1 MVSLMVSTQA
11 SQELKKRLEKFI
23 PPKSDWT
30 AVDESLHSSLSFFH
44 DYAKTSALLFPA
56 IRQSFKH
63 HYENNF
69 LYHKVCEINKV
80 TPENITTPHDIK
92 KIPLLPDAFFK
103 DYPDGK
109 GFLNWLKAI
118 FSGSLPKPQ
127 FSTETPTHDEIIEAF
142 NKQGTSIM
150 FTSGTSGRFSFVP
163 RNTASWNRVKCSA
176 MKSVT
181 ELMNYDPGDSV
192 ILLIPDPRQTNLTI
206 ASLFG
211 IAYDLYDP
219 ANIHVA
225 LDMKIT
231 TQFLRMQRD
240 ATVGLTE
247 KIKAKALSTISPLVQ
262 RNSDLRIIH
271 LLEQI
276 EKEGKKV
283 MIGGPPFWL
292 DRIIE
297 RMKKDGKSLNLKT
310 SQILTGGG
318 WKAEENK
325 RPPEETFRKKVEEI
339 LGIPQNQYHDVYA
352 MSECSSVFLS
362 CEGHYKHVPPVIYP
376 FVLDENLNPVG
387 YNQVGRFA
395 FLDPLPESY
404 PGFIITG
411 DRVKLLEHC
420 PVCNRQGPVL
430 DIEVTR
436 LPGVEGRG
444 CAAVMAE
451 LMQQED
457 TEHDTFPVG

>member
-1 MVSLMVSTQA
+1 MTPTIGNRDYTQ
-11 SQELKKRLEKFI
+11 RLEKFI
-23 PPKSDWT
+23 PPKAEWTPVDTALHAPKTFFSDYKK
-30 AVDESLHSSLSFFH
+30 AHELV
-44 DYAKTSALLFPA
+44 FPA
-56 IRQSFKH
+56 IQHTFKH

-69 LYHKVCEINKV
+69 LYHRVCEVNGV
-80 TPENITTPHDIK
+80 TPDAVKSEKDLK

-103 DYPDGK
+103 DYPEGK
-109 GFLNWLKAI
+109 GFLNWLKTI
-118 FSGSLPKPQ
+118 FTGSLPKPV
-127 FSTETPTHDEIIEAF
+127 FKNDTPSHDEIIEEF
-142 NKQGTSIM
+142 NKKGTSIM
-150 FTSGTSGRFSFVP
+150 FTSGTSGRFSFIP
-163 RNTASWNRVKCSA
+163 RDTRSWNRVKYSA
-176 MKSVT
+176 MKSFT
-181 ELMNYDPGDSV
+181 ELMDYDADDSV

-211 IAYDLYDP
+211 IAYDLYNP

-240 ATVGLTE
+240 ETIGISE

-262 RNSDLRIIH
+262 RTSDVRIIH

-276 EKEGKKV
+276 EKSGKRAN
-283 MIGGPPFWL
+283 IAGPPFWL
-292 DRIIE
+292 DRIME
-297 RMKKDGKSLNLKT
+297 RMKKEGKAVHLPE

-325 RPPEETFRKKVEEI
+325 RTPEETFRKKVEEV
-339 LGIPQNQYHDVYA
+339 LGIPEQRYHDVYA

-362 CEGHYKHVPPVIYP
+362 CEGHYKHIPPVIVP
-376 FVLDENLNPVG
+376 FVLDEDLNSIG
-387 YNQVGRFA
+387 YNEVGRFA
-395 FLDPLPESY
+395 FIDPLPESY

-411 DRVKLLEHC
+411 DRVKILEHC
-420 PVCNRQGPVL
+420 PVCNREGPVL

-444 CAAVMAE
+444 CAAVMAD
-451 LMQQED
+451 LMHQDGE
-457 TEHDTFPVG
+457 EHSAFPVG

>member
-1 MVSLMVSTQA
+1 MTAAVGSPDVL
-11 SQELKKRLEKFI
+11 ERLWKLI
-23 PPKSDWT
+23 PPKEQWT
-30 AVDESLHSSLSFFH
+30 PVDAALHAPKTFFL
-44 DYAKTSALLFPA
+44 DYKKAQEYMLPAL
-56 IRQSFKH
+56 RYTFKH
-63 HYENNF
+63 HFENNF
-69 LYHKVCEINKV
+69 LYHRVCEVNGV
-80 TPENITTPHDIK
+80 TPETITSTKDVR

-109 GFLNWLKAI
+109 GFLNWLKTI
-118 FSGSLPKPQ
+118 FTGSLPKPM
-127 FSTETPTHDEIIEAF
+127 FKTDNPSHDEIIDEF
-142 NKQGTSIM
+142 NKKGTSIM
-150 FTSGTSGRFSFVP
+150 FTSGTSGRFSFIP
-163 RNTASWNRVKCSA
+163 RDTRSWSRVKYSA
-176 MKSVT
+176 MKSVI
-181 ELMNYDPGDSV
+181 ELMDYDPTDQV

-240 ATVGLTE
+240 ETLGISE

-262 RNSDLRIIH
+262 RNSDLKVIH

-276 EKEGKKV
+276 EKTGKRV
-283 MIGGPPFWL
+283 NLAGPPFWL
-292 DRIIE
+292 DRILD
-297 RMKKDGKSLNLKT
+297 RMKKEGKSLHLKD

-325 RPPEETFRKKVEEI
+325 RLPEDSFREKITEI
-339 LGIPQNQYHDVYA
+339 LGIPQERYHDVYA

-362 CEGHYKHVPPVIYP
+362 CEGHYKHIPPVIVP
-376 FVLDENLNPVG
+376 LVLDEDLNQLDYG
-387 YNQVGRFA
+387 QVGRFA
-395 FLDPLPESY
+395 FLDPLPDSY

-411 DRVKLLEHC
+411 DRVKILERC
-420 PVCNRQGPVL
+420 PKCHREGPVL
-430 DIEVTR
+430 DVEVTR
-436 LPGVEGRG
+436 MPGFEGRG

-451 LMQQED
+451 LMKQDGE
-457 TEHDTFPVG
+457 EHAALPVG

>member
-1 MVSLMVSTQA
+1 MATVSSDFDA
-11 SQELKKRLEKFI
+11 AERLGKLT
-23 PPKSDWT
+23 PPKEQWT
-30 AVDESLHSSLSFFH
+30 PVDTALHTPETFFLK
-44 DYAKTSALLFPA
+44 YSKAQEYLFPA
-56 IRQSFKH
+56 IRHTFKH

-69 LYHKVCEINKV
+69 LYHRVCEVNGV
-80 TPENITTPHDIK
+80 TPEIITKQQDVK

-103 DYPDGK
+103 DYPDGRR
-109 GFLNWLKAI
+109 FLHWLKTI
-118 FSGSLPKPQ
+118 FTGALPKPV
-127 FSTETPTHDEIIEAF
+127 FKSTNPSHDEIIEEF
-142 NKQGTSIM
+142 NKKGTNIM
-150 FTSGTSGRFSFVP
+150 FTSGTSGRFSFIP
-163 RNTASWNRVKCSA
+163 RDTRSWNRVKYSA
-176 MKSVT
+176 MRSVI
-181 ELMNYDPGDSV
+181 ELMDYDPTDQV

-240 ATVGLTE
+240 ETIGLSE

-271 LLEQI
+271 LLEHIQQT
-276 EKEGKKV
+276 GKRV
-283 MIGGPPFWL
+283 NIAGPPFWL
-292 DRIIE
+292 DRILD
-297 RMKKDGKSLNLKT
+297 RMKKEGKSVHLPE

-325 RPPEETFRKKVEEI
+325 RLPEEAFREKVEET
-339 LGIPQNQYHDVYA
+339 LGIPQERYHDVYA

-362 CEGHYKHVPPVIYP
+362 CEGHYKHIPPVVVP
-376 FVLDENLNPVG
+376 LVLDEDLNQLG
-387 YNQVGRFA
+387 YEQVGRFA
-395 FLDPLPESY
+395 FIDPLPNSY

-411 DRVKLLEHC
+411 DRVKILERC
-420 PVCNRQGPVL
+420 PKCHREGPVL
-430 DIEVTR
+430 DVEVTR
-436 LPGVEGRG
+436 MPGFEGRG

-451 LMQQED
+451 LMKQDGE
-457 TEHDTFPVG
+457 EHTAFPVG

>member
-1 MVSLMVSTQA
+1 MITVSNNRDST
-11 SQELKKRLEKFI
+11 EVLKKLI
-23 PPKSDWT
+23 PPKEEWT
-30 AVDESLHSSLSFFH
+30 PVDTALHSPTTFFLK
-44 DYAKTSALLFPA
+44 YKKAQEYLLPA
-56 IRQSFKH
+56 IRHTFKH
-63 HYENNF
+63 HFENNF
-69 LYHKVCEINKV
+69 LYHRVCEVNGV
-80 TPENITTPHDIK
+80 TPDMISSNKDLN

-103 DYPDGK
+103 DYPEGN
-109 GFLNWLKAI
+109 GFLHWLKTI
-118 FSGSLPKPQ
+118 FTGSLPKPI
-127 FSTETPTHDEIIEAF
+127 FKTDNPSHDEIIEEF
-142 NKQGTSIM
+142 NKKGTSIM
-150 FTSGTSGRFSFVP
+150 FTSGTGGRFSFIP
-163 RNTASWNRVKCSA
+163 RDARSWNRVKYSA
-176 MKSVT
+176 MKSVI
-181 ELMNYDPGDSV
+181 ELMDYNPDDQV

-240 ATVGLTE
+240 ETIGISE

-262 RNSDLRIIH
+262 RTSDLRIIH
-271 LLEQI
+271 LLDHI
-276 EKEGKKV
+276 EKTGKRAN
-283 MIGGPPFWL
+283 IAGPPFWL
-292 DRIIE
+292 DRIME
-297 RMKKDGKSLNLKT
+297 RMKKEGKTVHLPE

-325 RPPEETFRKKVEEI
+325 RLPEEIFREKVQEV
-339 LGIPQNQYHDVYA
+339 LGIPQDRYHDVYA

-362 CEGHYKHVPPVIYP
+362 CEGHYKHIPPVIVP
-376 FVLDENLNPVG
+376 FVLDEDLNQLG
-387 YNQVGRFA
+387 YDQVGRFA
-395 FLDPLPESY
+395 FIDPLPDSY

-411 DRVKLLEHC
+411 DRVKILEHC
-420 PVCNRQGPVL
+420 PICHREGPVL

-451 LMQQED
+451 LMKQDGE
-457 TEHDTFPVG
+457 EHSAFPVG